1 MSPEVSGESNGRAAG
16 IARGKAFPLRVDGER
31 VPAHAGE
38 TVAAALLAAGR
49 RALRRTAGRGA
60 PRGVY
65 CAMGVCG
72 ECIMVVDG
80 EPGVRTCVT
89 LAAPGMTVQTQHG
102 WLAAGPGDA
111 APRTGRAT

>member
-1 MSPEVSGESNGRAAG
+1 VSPGVSPRRGGRAAG
-16 IARGKAFPLRVDGER
+16 VARGEAFELRVDGGR

-49 RALRRTAGRGA
+49 RALRWTAGRGE

-102 WLAAGPGDA
+102 WTAPDADDATARAGGAA
-111 APRTGRAT
+111 